1 MIKNKAISEMTL
13 EELKLEYLDC
23 VVASGEK
30 VVGKDRKYFHDR
42 AIEVRKLISEKEGQ
56 DMEKYFVIIKVKDKV
71 GNWYNNAL
79 IENEF
84 DAIQVAKFYR
94 DELGYSVQ
102 LWKQEKDITFLLDN
116 SKTVI
121 VKS

>member
-1 MIKNKAISEMTL
+1 
-13 EELKLEYLDC
+13 
-23 VVASGEK
+23 
-30 VVGKDRKYFHDR
+30 
-42 AIEVRKLISEKEGQ
+42 
-56 DMEKYFVIIKVKDKV
+56 MEKYFVIIKVKDEV